1 MPALRSRWICR
12 RFWLV
17 LGPALFGACAAPA
30 PVRAPA
36 QIRAPAPDDPGDGR
50 IHVLT
55 LNAQLKNGLR
65 VVGLPD
71 GDTSLVEVAVRY
83 QVGSKEDPP
92 GKAGLAHLVE
102 HLTFQQ
108 WLGEGEETIESVLR
122 RHTLSFNAYT
132 SHAVTHYRAL
142 ANRSE
147 LEKLIWIEARRLA
160 DECPTDA
167 TAFQREREVV
177 RNEMRQR
184 RATPDGEI
192 ERVVREALYP
202 PGHAYARDVGG
213 DDAQLASIT
222 LADVCAFKKQYYV
235 PGRASLILAGGIGN
249 NDIQQLVVP
258 WMAPVPARQG
268 APLVAVAPLTFTG
281 KTVTAELDVKRAT
294 AISVWALPRTF
305 EPGEYHARFL
315 SRFLQREVEAAA
327 TRAQLGASVTVE
339 QRGGDLTAPVL
350 VASVTPAE
358 PTRIRAALAAV
369 DEGLTRIFLNANA
382 SATTSAQDLF
392 RLYRKRQIGA
402 LVATYEPLSTRAD
415 LFGDYLH
422 FFGFEWDLSSEVTRY
437 QTITSSDVTAA
448 GLELLDPRKRVAILV
463 SPREGRPFG
472 YARSSMSWSP
482 KGHDLEALS
491 TLPASRALLPVPER
505 SSLTGRAHRT
515 TLENGVRVWVL
526 PVRGLPRTVVR
537 LVFGAGSASEAP
549 ALRGASLWLSSL
561 WPSPGRPA
569 ASSAFNAVVNGADF
583 DIQREDDS
591 TTFSVGGLS
600 EFAGLTVEGFGGL
613 LAEPWLEEERF
624 AEQRRALAGWFGA
637 PRTAEQ
643 RFEQAALSASY
654 GSEHPYAA
662 QPLTKTL
669 LQLNSQAVQA
679 FVASHFVPS
688 NATLI
693 VVGDVSVAELER
705 LAQVVLGSW
714 KPRPVPAALAELP
727 IRETPTRWALVD
739 PGSPLL
745 RVSISFPAR
754 RRSPTA
760 AGLVLTSM
768 LRTIVGEIRD
778 VHGASYGVACYFDNR
793 RALSN
798 HVVSGAVDGARAGEA
813 LRAMRQGIERL
824 RGGEELDELFFRQRR
839 RVLRSLL
846 ADRRSLDLLADRLE
860 NEAVLGLS
868 PDWLDRLVR
877 ELRDLKPE
885 AVRALA
891 ADELRPQREVMVLM
905 GDRAAVDAAY
915 AAIGVRDHRLQ
926 P

>member
-1 MPALRSRWICR
+1 MPALRARWICR
-12 RFWLV
+12 RFWLAS
-17 LGPALFGACAAPA
+17 GPVALLVACAAPA
-30 PVRAPA
+30 PVRVPA
-36 QIRAPAPDDPGDGR
+36 QVRAPAPDDPGDGR
-50 IHVLT
+50 IDVLT
-55 LNAQLKNGLR
+55 LTAQLKNGLR

-71 GDTSLVEVAVRY
+71 GDTSLVEVDVRY

-108 WLGEGEETIESVLR
+108 SLGEGEETIESVLR
-122 RHTLSFNAYT
+122 RHTLSFGAYT
-132 SHAVTHYRAL
+132 NHEVTHYRAL

-160 DECPTDA
+160 DECPIDA

-202 PGHAYARDVGG
+202 AGHAYARDVGG

-222 LADVCAFKKQYYV
+222 LADICAFKKQYYV
-235 PGRASLILAGGIGN
+235 PGRASLILAGGIGS
-249 NDIQQLVVP
+249 NDIKQLVVP
-258 WMAPVPARQG
+258 WMAPVPVRQG
-268 APLVAVAPLTFTG
+268 GPLAAVAPSMFTG
-281 KTVTAELDVKRAT
+281 KIVTAELDVKRAT

-315 SRFLQREVEAAA
+315 VRFLEREIKSAAA
-327 TRAQLGASVTVE
+327 RTQLGATVTVE
-339 QRGGDLTAPVL
+339 RGGYLTAPVL

-358 PTRIRAALAAV
+358 PTRIRAALAAI

-382 SATTSAQDLF
+382 GVTTSNHDLF
-392 RLYRKRQIGA
+392 RLYRKREIGA

-561 WPSPGRPA
+561 WPRPGRPA
-569 ASSAFNAVVNGADF
+569 AVNAFNAVVDGTDF
-583 DIQREDDS
+583 DIQAVDDS

-600 EFAGLTVEGFGGL
+600 EFSGQTVEAFGGL

-624 AEQRRALAGWFGA
+624 AERRRALAGWLGA

-643 RFEQAALSASY
+643 RFDQAALAASY

-662 QPLTKTL
+662 QPQTNSL
-669 LQLNSQAVQA
+669 LRLDHHAVEA
-679 FVASHFVPS
+679 FVASHLVPS

-693 VVGDVSVAELER
+693 VVGDVRVAELER
-705 LAQVVLGSW
+705 LATVVLGSW
-714 KPRPVPAALAELP
+714 KPRPAPAALAELP

-745 RVSISFPAR
+745 RVSIIFPAR

-778 VHGASYGVACYFDNR
+778 VHGASYGVACYFDDR
-793 RALSN
+793 RALSR

-846 ADRRSLDLLADRLE
+846 ADRRSLDLLADQLE
-860 NEAVLGLS
+860 NEALLGLP

-877 ELRDLKPE
+877 EMRDLKPE

-905 GDRAAVDAAY
+905 GDRADVDAAY
-915 AAIGVRDHRLQ
+915 AAIGVRDQRLQ